1 MLDIFEIYKKLN
13 AAEWITPG
21 SLKKLRTLQY
31 KATQEEFSAL
41 LGVNLSTYVSWEQ
54 GRYTPSTP
62 AMALLHVAKYYPD
75 IFTNNRKEIM
85 KKLSLH
91 GAI

>member
-1 MLDIFEIYKKLN
+1 MFDILEIYEKFNKAN
-13 AAEWITPG
+13 WSNPKE
-21 SLKKLRTLQY
+21 LKKLRMYQY
-31 KATQEEFSAL
+31 KMTQKEFASL

-75 IFTNNRKEIM
+75 VFLKNRKEVM
-85 KKLSLH
+85 EKLQMFK
-91 GAI
+91 